1 MNQKTYNLVKL
12 AEKRSLVPEQP
23 HPYVAGFLTAF
34 LGHLEREVPGVHEA
48 IQKEVQR
55 LERQAF

>member
-1 MNQKTYNLVKL
+1 MKQQTQTLVRL

-34 LGHLEREVPGVHEA
+34 LAHLEREVPGVHDA
-48 IQKEVQR
+48 IQKEVVR

>member
-1 MNQKTYNLVKL
+1 MKQQTQTLVRL

-23 HPYVAGFLTAF
+23 HPYVVGFLTAF
-34 LGHLEREVPGVHEA
+34 LGHLEREVPGVHDA
-48 IQKEVQR
+48 IQKEVLR

>member
-1 MNQKTYNLVKL
+1 MKQKTHDLVKL

-34 LGHLEREVPGVHEA
+34 LGHLEREVPGVHDA
-48 IQKEVQR
+48 ILKEVTR

>member
-23 HPYVAGFLTAF
+23 QPYVAGFLTAF
-34 LGHLEREVPGVHEA
+34 LGHLEREVPGVHDA
-48 IQKEVQR
+48 IQKEITR